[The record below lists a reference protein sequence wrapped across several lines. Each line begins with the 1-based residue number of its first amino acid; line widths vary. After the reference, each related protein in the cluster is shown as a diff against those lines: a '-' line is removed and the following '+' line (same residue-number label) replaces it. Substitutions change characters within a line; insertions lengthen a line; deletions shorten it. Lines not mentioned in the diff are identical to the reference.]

1 MWRSPNKSHVATADG
16 RNKGGKL
23 LKLTFPEFERMGCG
37 LLQSRLEC
45 IRGIGEG
52 TKPN

>member
-1 MWRSPNKSHVATADG
+1 MRRAPCEPHVATPYG

-23 LKLTFPEFERMGCG
+23 LKLAFPEFERMGCS
-37 LLQSRLEC
+37 LLQCRSKS